1 VNENQEAQDVATS
14 EPITHIILA
23 CDESGAKGYAD
34 REELYPGETGVF
46 AGLMVPS
53 DYVAQVAPS
62 FDAVA
67 AKYATREGKLHIT
80 DLSPEHQGA
89 LRDEMIAFIRSHKL
103 LIRGGSWHYDPEG
116 ARSASRRGMSI
127 SPFDDVGFRIGRT
140 PATAGPRLVI
150 CLGRRRILL

>member
-34 REELYPGETGVF
+34 REELFPGETGVF

-89 LRDEMIAFIRSHKL
+89 LRDEMFAVHSFSQIAHPRRFLALRS
-103 LIRGGSWHYDPEG
+103 RG
-116 ARSASRRGMSI
+116 RSLCQSQRHVHLPVR
-127 SPFDDVGFRIGRT
+127 
-140 PATAGPRLVI
+140 
-150 CLGRRRILL
+150 